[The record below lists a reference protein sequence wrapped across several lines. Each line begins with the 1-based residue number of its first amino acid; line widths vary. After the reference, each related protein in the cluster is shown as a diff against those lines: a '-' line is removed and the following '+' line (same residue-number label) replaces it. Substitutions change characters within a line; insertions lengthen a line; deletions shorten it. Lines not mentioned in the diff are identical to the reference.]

1 MNGTPLRPMGRFA
14 YHVATDTWDWDDE
27 VYRIHG
33 LDPVTTI
40 PTLSLVLASKHPDDR
55 ERVRQLL
62 ERVSSEG
69 GPFSIS
75 YRLLGADGAQRRI
88 VLVGNGQT
96 LEESSAMIQ
105 GYYIDLTHDF
115 VEDAEELAR
124 VAVRASAESSA
135 LIEQAKGI
143 LMFVYGI
150 DGASAFAMLRWWA
163 NSNKQTVR
171 EVAERLADLASRGVV
186 TGVGVRHS
194 LDALLHDISAAPS
207 AS

>member
-1 MNGTPLRPMGRFA
+1 MGRFS
-14 YHVATDTWDWDDE
+14 YHVASDSWEWDDE
-27 VYRIHG
+27 VFRIHG
-33 LDPVTTI
+33 LDPATTT

-55 ERVRQLL
+55 DRVHQLL
-62 ERVSSEG
+62 MRVSHEG

-75 YRLLGADGAQRRI
+75 YRLLGADGTQRRI

-96 LEESSAMIQ
+96 LEESSAMVQ

-124 VAVRASAESSA
+124 IAVRASAENTA

-163 NSNKQTVR
+163 NSNKQSVR

-186 TGVGVRHS
+186 TGAGVRTS
-194 LDALLHDISAAPS
+194 LDALLHDISASPS
-207 AS
+207 AC

>member
-1 MNGTPLRPMGRFA
+1 MGRFS

-33 LDPVTTI
+33 LDPVTTT

-55 ERVRQLL
+55 ERVRRLL
-62 ERVSSEG
+62 ERVSSDG

-96 LEESSAMIQ
+96 LEESSAMVQ

-124 VAVRASAESSA
+124 QAVRASAESTA

-186 TGVGVRHS
+186 TGVGVRTS